1 MKRKKGARKWVIT
14 AIVVLVV
21 LGSAAIISWKM
32 WPQPQPS
39 LEKAVESDVL
49 TVYMTTAS
57 GRLEKGLLQVKKGT
71 TGKGVVEAV
80 LSELIRVG
88 AVQAGVTVQDCAMDS
103 SGVMYL
109 SLSKEILE
117 DRSDSLKEVAGAYAI
132 VNSLIANIRG
142 LSKVHFLVEAKPVY
156 TFEGTL
162 LTYMPLE
169 FSKDLLED

>member
-1 MKRKKGARKWVIT
+1 MKRKRGTRKWIIVTIVIL
-14 AIVVLVV
+14 VVLV
-21 LGSAAIISWKM
+21 SAAVITWRM
-32 WPQPQPS
+32 RPQPQPS

-49 TVYMTTAS
+49 TVYMPTPS

-71 TGKGVVEAV
+71 TGKGVVDAV
-80 LSELIRVG
+80 LSELIKIG
-88 AVQAGVTVQDCAMDS
+88 AVQAGVTVQDCAMDT

-142 LSKVHFLVEAKPVY
+142 LSKVQFLVDAKPAY

-162 LTYMPLE
+162 MTYVPLE
-169 FSKDLLED
+169 FNKDLLED